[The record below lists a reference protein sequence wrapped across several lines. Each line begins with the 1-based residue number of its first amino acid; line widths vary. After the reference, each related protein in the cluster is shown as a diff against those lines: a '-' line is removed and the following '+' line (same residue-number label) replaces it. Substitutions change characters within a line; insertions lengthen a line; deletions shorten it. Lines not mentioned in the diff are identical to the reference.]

1 MVRLTHYCHSIGTQK
16 TQTHALAKSLCLYAQ
31 ARQPSD
37 LSLDLKL
44 TAP

>member
-1 MVRLTHYCHSIGTQK
+1 MVRLTHYCHSVGTQK
-16 TQTHALAKSLCLYAQ
+16 FQTHALAQSLCLYAQ
-31 ARQPSD
+31 MPQPSD